1 MFEPWEI
8 EELTCIT
15 LFFESRYKEIFRSVR
30 SGLDKDSPGN
40 ERSDTS
46 YDPFDYED
54 DLEDPVAAVRDI
66 SIYRMPGFFLG
77 TGSSD
82 AFGLDT
88 LDYGM
93 VDGCEEWL
101 FKEHRRDPL
110 PFRGD
115 RTMEPNGMYPPVAWT
130 LLWLETYCNRV
141 GV

>member
-54 DLEDPVAAVRDI
+54 DW
-66 SIYRMPGFFLG
+66 

>member
-1 MFEPWEI
+1 V
-8 EELTCIT
+8 EEYTSGVLSQCLNGLNT
-15 LFFESRYKEIFRSVR
+15 LLVQAN
-30 SGLDKDSPGN
+30 DDSH
-40 ERSDTS
+40 
-46 YDPFDYED
+46 
-54 DLEDPVAAVRDI
+54 LVAAVRDI
-66 SIYRMPGFFLG
+66 SIHRMPGIFLG

-93 VDGCEEWL
+93 VDGCEERL
-101 FKEHRRDPL
+101 FKEHRRAPL